1 MVFLIWALYYV
12 YNMLEIIQSVVM
24 TELTTSEG
32 PTCIDHSTISQT
44 AIQWWP
50 LKHNGALKSIC

>member
-44 AIQWWP
+44 AIQW
-50 LKHNGALKSIC
+50 